1 MKASILLAIK
11 REKRNR
17 RSDGFR
23 DGLHGK
29 RETKSL
35 SDAVITHV
43 TQVTVEDAPV
53 TKLEEATELEDAPVT
68 KLEEPATE
76 DTRSLRE
83 IWDQECDVFI
93 SYKTFLQR
101 VKTQKWDLQKALH
114 TPKAR

>member
-11 REKRNR
+11 REQRNR

-23 DGLHGK
+23 GRLYDK
-29 RETKSL
+29 QATKASQ
-35 SDAVITHV
+35 DAVITHV
-43 TQVTVEDAPV
+43 TQVTVEDTPEKADEI
-53 TKLEEATELEDAPVT
+53 EE
-68 KLEEPATE
+68 ATE

-83 IWDQECDVFI
+83 IWEQECDVGI

-101 VKTQKWDLQKALH
+101 LQTQKWDLQKALH

>member
-1 MKASILLAIK
+1 MENYRIIMAQRRL
-11 REKRNR
+11 NR
-17 RSDGFR
+17 GRLYD
-23 DGLHGK
+23 K
-29 RETKSL
+29 QATKSV

-43 TQVTVEDAPV
+43 TQVTVEDV
-53 TKLEEATELEDAPVT
+53 TEKADEIEE
-68 KLEEPATE
+68 ATE

-83 IWDQECDVFI
+83 IWEQECDVFI

>member
-1 MKASILLAIK
+1 MKASMENYRIMMAQRRLNRGHLLDK
-11 REKRNR
+11 RA
-17 RSDGFR
+17 
-23 DGLHGK
+23 
-29 RETKSL
+29 TKSL
-35 SDAVITHV
+35 SDADITHV
-43 TQVTVEDAPV
+43 TQVTVEDV
-53 TKLEEATELEDAPVT
+53 TEKAD
-68 KLEEPATE
+68 EEPVSE

>member
-1 MKASILLAIK
+1 MKASIILAIK

-43 TQVTVEDAPV
+43 TQVTVEDV
-53 TKLEEATELEDAPVT
+53 TEKADEIEE
-68 KLEEPATE
+68 ATE

-83 IWDQECDVFI
+83 IWEQECDVGI

-114 TPKAR
+114 TPKSR

>member
-43 TQVTVEDAPV
+43 TQVTVEDVTEKADEAPV
-53 TKLEEATELEDAPVT
+53 S
-68 KLEEPATE
+68 E

-83 IWDQECDVFI
+83 IWEQECDVGI

>member
-11 REKRNR
+11 REQRNR

-23 DGLHGK
+23 DGLHDK
-29 RETKSL
+29 QETKASQ
-35 SDAVITHV
+35 DDVITHV
-43 TQVTVEDAPV
+43 TQVTVEDTPEKADEI
-53 TKLEEATELEDAPVT
+53 EE
-68 KLEEPATE
+68 ATE

>member
-11 REKRNR
+11 REQRNR
-17 RSDGFR
+17 RSNQLS
-23 DGLHGK
+23 DGLYGK

-43 TQVTVEDAPV
+43 TQVTVEDTPEKADEI
-53 TKLEEATELEDAPVT
+53 EE
-68 KLEEPATE
+68 ATE

>member
-1 MKASILLAIK
+1 MKNYRIIMAQRRLNRGHLLDKQAK
-11 REKRNR
+11 
-17 RSDGFR
+17 
-23 DGLHGK
+23 
-29 RETKSL
+29 KSL

-43 TQVTVEDAPV
+43 TQVTAEDV
-53 TKLEEATELEDAPVT
+53 TEKATEV
-68 KLEEPATE
+68 PASE

-83 IWDQECDVFI
+83 IWEQECDAGI

>member
-11 REKRNR
+11 REQRNR

-23 DGLHGK
+23 GRLYDK
-29 RETKSL
+29 QATKASQ
-35 SDAVITHV
+35 DAVITHV
-43 TQVTVEDAPV
+43 TQVTVEEP
-53 TKLEEATELEDAPVT
+53 EPMT